1 MTPMN
6 SPEQSQLGK
15 ASAYQDH
22 YDASLL
28 FPIPRAGKRAEIGI
42 DGAAPFF
49 GADMWTAFEL
59 SWLNLRG
66 KPQVALAHFT
76 VPCESINIVE
86 SKSFKLYLNSFNST
100 PFADANAVRERL
112 RTDITEAV
120 WRNAADPARAASI
133 GVTLVSPEL
142 FDREPIHELDGL
154 SLDRLDVECTRYT
167 PAPELLTVTPNEAP
181 VSEVLTSNL
190 LKSNCLVTGQPDWGS
205 VQISY
210 TGDQIEQGGLLQYL
224 VSFRNHNE
232 FHEQCVERI
241 FMDIWTRCKP
251 LKLAVY
257 ARYTRRGGLDINPFR
272 TSHPQRLPANTRT
285 ARQ

>member
-1 MTPMN
+1 MN

-15 ASAYQDH
+15 TSAYIDH

-42 DGAAPFF
+42 DGSAPFF

-76 VPCESINIVE
+76 VPCESVNIVE
-86 SKSFKLYLNSFNST
+86 SKSFKLYLNSFNNT

-120 WRNAADPARAASI
+120 WRGVADPARVATI
-133 GVTLVSPEL
+133 GVTLVGPEQ

-154 SLDRLDVECTRYT
+154 NLDRLDIECTRYT
-167 PAPELLTVTPNEAP
+167 PAPELLTTTPNEAP

-272 TSHPQRLPANTRT
+272 TSHPQRLPANIRT

>member
-1 MTPMN
+1 MN
-6 SPEQSQLGK
+6 IPEHSQLGK
-15 ASAYQDH
+15 TSAYADQ

-28 FPIPRAGKRAEIGI
+28 FPIPRAGKRLELGI
-42 DGAAPFF
+42 TGMPPFV
-49 GADMWTAFEL
+49 GADLWTAFEL

-76 VPCESINIVE
+76 VPSETPNIVE
-86 SKSFKLYLNSFNST
+86 SKSFKLYLNSFNNT
-100 PFADANAVRERL
+100 RFADAAEVQARL
-112 RTDITEAV
+112 RADISEAA
-120 WRNAADPARAASI
+120 WRGAPQPSSV
-133 GVTLVSPEL
+133 GVKLLLPEL
-142 FDREPIHELDGL
+142 FDREQVAELDGL
-154 SLDRLDVECTRYT
+154 SLDRLDVECARYT
-167 PAPELLTVTPNEAP
+167 PAPDLLSAAFDEQP

-205 VQISY
+205 VRISY
-210 TGDQIEQGGLLQYL
+210 SGPQIEQEGLLQYI
-224 VSFRNHNE
+224 VSFRKHNE

-251 LKLAVY
+251 AKLTVY

-272 TSHPQRLPANTRT
+272 TSHPQAMPANIRM

>member
-1 MTPMN
+1 MN
-6 SPEQSQLGK
+6 LPEHSQLGK
-15 ASAYQDH
+15 TSAYVDQ

-28 FPIPRAGKRAEIGI
+28 FPIPRAGKRLQIGI
-42 DGAAPFF
+42 SAAPPFF
-49 GADMWTAFEL
+49 GADLWTAFEL
-59 SWLNLRG
+59 SWLNPRG

-76 VPCESINIVE
+76 VPCETPNIIE
-86 SKSFKLYLNSFNST
+86 SKSFKLYLNSFNNT
-100 PFADANAVRERL
+100 RFADAAEVQSRL
-112 RTDITEAV
+112 RADISEAA
-120 WRNAADPARAASI
+120 WRGAPQASSV
-133 GVTLVSPEL
+133 GVRLLLPEL
-142 FDREPIHELDGL
+142 FDREQVAELDGL

-167 PAPELLTVTPNEAP
+167 PAPDLLTAAFDELP

-205 VQISY
+205 VRISY
-210 TGDQIEQGGLLQYL
+210 SGPQINQEGLLQYL

-241 FMDIWTRCKP
+241 FMDVWTRCKP
-251 LKLAVY
+251 LKLTVY

-272 TSHPQRLPANTRT
+272 TSHPGALPTNIRT

>member
-1 MTPMN
+1 MN
-6 SPEQSQLGK
+6 IPEQSPLGK
-15 ASAYQDH
+15 PSAYIDQ

-42 DGAAPFF
+42 PAALPFF

-66 KPQVALAHFT
+66 KPQLALAHFT
-76 VPCESINIVE
+76 IPCETSHIVE
-86 SKSFKLYLNSFNST
+86 SKSFKLYLNSFNNSR
-100 PFADANAVRERL
+100 FAGAEDVLARL
-112 RTDITEAV
+112 RADITQAV
-120 WRNAADPARAASI
+120 WRG
-133 GVTLVSPEL
+133 GVVQCSVGVRLIAPEL

-154 SLDRLDVECTRYT
+154 NLDRLDVECTRYQ
-167 PAPELLTVTPNEAP
+167 PAPELLTVEHAEAP
-181 VSEVLTSNL
+181 VSEVLVSNL

-210 TGDQIEQGGLLQYL
+210 TGLPIHQEGLLQYL

-241 FMDIWTRCKP
+241 FMDIWRRCKP

-257 ARYTRRGGLDINPFR
+257 ARYTRRGGLDINPLR
-272 TSHPQRLPANTRT
+272 TSHPLPLPSNTRT